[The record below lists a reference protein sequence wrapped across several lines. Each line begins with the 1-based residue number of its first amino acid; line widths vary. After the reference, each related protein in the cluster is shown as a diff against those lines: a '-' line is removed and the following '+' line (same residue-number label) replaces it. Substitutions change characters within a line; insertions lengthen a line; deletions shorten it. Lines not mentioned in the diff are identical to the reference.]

1 MRELCELFCSFNA
14 KKGRSRSDQVSWKL
28 KVCGTHNFIT
38 SISRRFDGDPLVI
51 APLLLYCLF
60 LLLSTELNPGDN
72 PGCQP
77 VALAEAAPN
86 CSAVEMRAPVLL
98 QGHVA
103 RDSHHPSYLKRVVR
117 NYAAC
122 MQGILARFAGR
133 S

>member
-1 MRELCELFCSFNA
+1 M
-14 KKGRSRSDQVSWKL
+14 SWKL
-28 KVCGTHNFIT
+28 KVYGTHNFIT

-51 APLLLYCLF
+51 APLLLYYLF
-60 LLLSTELNPGDN
+60 LLLFAKLSPDDN

-86 CSAVEMRAPVLL
+86 GSAVEMWAPALL
-98 QGHVA
+98 KGHA
-103 RDSHHPSYLKRVVR
+103 TYDRHHPSYLMTVLREF
-117 NYAAC
+117 AAC